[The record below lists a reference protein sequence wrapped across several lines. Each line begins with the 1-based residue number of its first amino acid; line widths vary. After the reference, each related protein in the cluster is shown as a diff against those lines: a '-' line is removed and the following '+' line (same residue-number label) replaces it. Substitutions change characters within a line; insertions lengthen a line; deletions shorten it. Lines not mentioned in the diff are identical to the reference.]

1 MTLTGAKGTYDGN
14 GLFVTDDE
22 FELDAPCVAAQVT
35 IDDETSDEMA
45 VCSTSSGTVVFCAA
59 ETLATLVASTDQ
71 CTCNGALK
79 VWNKIN
85 NENYK
90 LLIHFQAA
98 EPLHTCAV
106 ESNTIVAGY
115 DAGIV
120 RLFDIVEGQMTLKLT
135 VPQITSDVAIC
146 SLKFVP
152 GAFIAGS
159 SDGRVYLYERNGGCN
174 INLMITLNQS
184 RSPI

>member
-1 MTLTGAKGTYDGN
+1 MLKEYFEFNAQELTGAKGTCDGN

-22 FELDAPCVAAQVT
+22 FVLDAPCVAAQVT

-71 CTCNGALK
+71 CSCMAMDKVYTVTGHSNGALK

-98 EPLHTCAV
+98 EPLNTCAV
-106 ESNTIVAGY
+106 ENNTIVAGY

-120 RLFDIVEGQMTLKLT
+120 R
-135 VPQITSDVAIC
+135 S
-146 SLKFVP
+146 
-152 GAFIAGS
+152 
-159 SDGRVYLYERNGGCN
+159 N
-174 INLMITLNQS
+174 
-184 RSPI
+184 SPCPK